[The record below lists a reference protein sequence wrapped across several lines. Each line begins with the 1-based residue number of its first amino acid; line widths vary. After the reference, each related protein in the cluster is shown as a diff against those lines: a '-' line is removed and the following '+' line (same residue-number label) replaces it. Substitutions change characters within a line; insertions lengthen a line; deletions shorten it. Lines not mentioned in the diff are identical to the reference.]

1 MLLEKKIVSSKT
13 GYVKINKSMKKNS
26 KTFIIDDDKIASS
39 IIKHILK
46 SNMNIN
52 SIELFTNGLLA
63 LDKLKAFNATK
74 EKLPDFIILDC
85 NMPIMNGLLFLKS
98 IKHLENINQIPIF
111 INSASDQL
119 DEYNNCLIYENI
131 KGIFSKPF
139 SEQTVKAILKYMEN
153 S

>member
-1 MLLEKKIVSSKT
+1 M
-13 GYVKINKSMKKNS
+13 KSDS
-26 KTFIIDDDKIASS
+26 KTFIIDDDKITSLLM
-39 IIKHILK
+39 KQILQA
-46 SNMNIN
+46 NMTIN
-52 SIELFTNGLLA
+52 SIDFFSNGLLA
-63 LDKLKAFNATK
+63 LDKLKAILSAN

-119 DEYNNCLIYENI
+119 NEYYNCLEYKNI

-139 SEQTVKAILKYMEN
+139 SEQTVKAISHFMEN
-153 S
+153 R